1 MAQPGPASDGERDRA
16 GERTTSHAHPEL
28 ARLADALARRPGLRV
43 VLAADEPAPRRAA
56 VAVTLREARD
66 GSLELLLI
74 KRADYEGDPWSGQV
88 ALPGGRHE
96 PGDPSLEATAVRETF
111 EETGVDLAA
120 AGTVLGA
127 LDEIFPRT
135 PVLPPIVVRPYVFA
149 LAREVELTL
158 SHEVAAAFWVPLSR
172 LRDEGTSVETTVLV
186 RGIERRVTCFRH
198 GEHVI
203 WGLTERILR
212 QLVALAP

>member
-1 MAQPGPASDGERDRA
+1 MAQPDPASDGERDRA
-16 GERTTSHAHPEL
+16 GERMASHAHPEL

-66 GSLELLLI
+66 GALELLLI

-111 EETGVDLAA
+111 EETGVDLA
-120 AGTVLGA
+120 
-127 LDEIFPRT
+127 
-135 PVLPPIVVRPYVFA
+135 FA

-212 QLVALAP
+212 QLVALTP